1 MLTPTWWGCCSG
13 VESGPQETCSE
24 WGPSIECAS
33 PQPIIFEEDVILLFT
48 IWAAPPPVAQTPKNL
63 PALQE
68 TWDWSLGQEDPL
80 EKEMATHS
88 SILAWRIPWTEE
100 PGGIQFMGSQRVG
113 HNWVTNPST
122 FHLTLPY
129 CSHSDSHLES
139 QWRAHT
145 LPRGLWP
152 CLVKRGTGTPLWLT
166 MMGGY
171 RNSWPWRSH
180 FQQGPPAPMKHIP
193 VLCPIPCAPQS
204 REIEFRRS
212 PQMRGSDLVC
222 TTSEHRVTIWVAGAQ
237 SSIKVWECGMWN
249 ELLLLLTRS
258 LSNWDSLAQS
268 RHSVHLL
275 MIIAQVPHTFLYP
288 RNTKMFGQWK
298 Q

>member
-1 MLTPTWWGCCSG
+1 MSSCSLPS
-13 VESGPQETCSE
+13 EPPLPQWLKHQRICLHYRRPGIDP
-24 WGPSIECAS
+24 WVKKIPWRRKW
-33 PQPIIFEEDVILLFT
+33 QPI
-48 IWAAPPPVAQTPKNL
+48 PVFL
-63 PALQE
+63 PGESHGQR
-68 TWDWSLGQEDPL
+68 SLVGYSPWGH
-80 EKEMATHS
+80 KELDT
-88 SILAWRIPWTEE
+88 TE
-100 PGGIQFMGSQRVG
+100 
-113 HNWVTNPST
+113 W
-122 FHLTLPY
+122 LTLPPFILLY
-129 CSHSDSHLES
+129 PTV
-139 QWRAHT
+139 HT
-145 LPRGLWP
+145 ATVTWKASEELTHFQGAFWP

-249 ELLLLLTRS
+249 ELILLLTRS

-275 MIIAQVPHTFLYP
+275 MIIAQVPRTFLYP